1 MKSGTKKQ
9 KIQVFKAVDV
19 TMITILSVIAAG
31 IIAFSGIIIWLV
43 SSL

>member
-1 MKSGTKKQ
+1 MKSGTKRQ
-9 KIQVFKAVDV
+9 KRPVFKGIDI
-19 TMITILSVIAAG
+19 TLITILSVVAAG